1 MNKEK
6 VLRMIPYV
14 ILIVGIVL
22 VLSSFVAMQSI
33 ENKCNKHW
41 QQQFQTYQEELNPV
55 GPILPG
61 INVSIETPW
70 PTK

>member
-6 VLRMIPYV
+6 VLKIIPYV
-14 ILIVGIVL
+14 ILVVGIVL

-41 QQQFQTYQEELNPV
+41 MQQFEDFQKELNPV
-55 GPILPG
+55 RPL
-61 INVSIETPW
+61 VPW
-70 PTK
+70 VNWNASLDVMD